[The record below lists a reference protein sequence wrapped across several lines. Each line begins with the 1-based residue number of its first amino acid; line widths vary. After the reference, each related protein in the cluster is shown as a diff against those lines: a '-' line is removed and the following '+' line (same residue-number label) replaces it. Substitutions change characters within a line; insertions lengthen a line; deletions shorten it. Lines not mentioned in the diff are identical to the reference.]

1 MHQEMPWGRIVLMWM
16 VGLYVGIYSL
26 WEGWRFWKKGIYTL
40 SFSERWML
48 ERLRS
53 TKGEEAAER
62 YRSKVE
68 SLSRKRLVSFVNVVA
83 GAVIVL
89 VVIVSVIV
97 ILVVLPRW

>member
-1 MHQEMPWGRIVLMWM
+1 MHQDVPLGLIVLLWM
-16 VGLYVGIYSL
+16 VGLYVGVHSL

-68 SLSRKRLVSFVNVVA
+68 SLSRKRLISFVNLVA

-89 VVIVSVIV
+89 VVIVGVIV
-97 ILVVLPRW
+97 ILMIQPR

>member
-1 MHQEMPWGRIVLMWM
+1 MHQEMPLGLIVLLWI
-16 VGLYVGIYSL
+16 VGLYVGVHSL

-68 SLSRKRLVSFVNVVA
+68 SLSRKRLTSFVNVVA
-83 GAVIVL
+83 GAGIVLAVLAGVIVTL
-89 VVIVSVIV
+89 VVR
-97 ILVVLPRW
+97 PR